1 VTAIKVCGITRPDDA
16 RLAADLGAWAVGFVF
31 WPGSPRCVDPDT
43 ARAIVDTLPAPVTAV
58 GVFVNADRDEIERV
72 AAHVRLGVVQL
83 HGDESPALA
92 QSLTRRVLKAT
103 TLAACTE
110 DALAPWAGVDL
121 LLDAHDPA
129 RRGGTG
135 QTIDWQAARARGR
148 RAAPSC
154 SPAASGP
161 RTWKSAI
168 EIVRPAAVD
177 VSSGIEREP
186 GVKDHA
192 RMRALFEVVRRA
204 SEVTR

>member
-31 WPGSPRCVDPDT
+31 WPGSPRYVDPDT
-43 ARAIVDTLPAPVTAV
+43 ARAIVDTLPAPVAAI

-110 DALAPWAGVDL
+110 DVLVSWAGVGL

-135 QTIDWQAARARGR
+135 QTIDWQAARCVAARRPIVLAGGLR
-148 RAAPSC
+148 PENVED
-154 SPAASGP
+154 
-161 RTWKSAI
+161 AI
-168 EIVRPAAVD
+168 DTVRPAAID

-204 SEVTR
+204 TEVTR

>member
-31 WPGSPRCVDPDT
+31 WPGSPRCVDPAT
-43 ARAIVDTLPAPVTAV
+43 ARAIVDTLPASVTAV

-110 DALAPWAGVDL
+110 DALAPWAGVGL

-135 QTIDWQAARARGR
+135 QTIDWQAARCVAARRPIVLAGGLR
-148 RAAPSC
+148 PENVE
-154 SPAASGP
+154 G
-161 RTWKSAI
+161 AI
-168 EIVRPAAVD
+168 ETVRPAAID

>member
-1 VTAIKVCGITRPDDA
+1 VTAVKVCGITRTDDA

-31 WPGSPRCVDPDT
+31 WPRSPRYVDPDT
-43 ARAIVDTLPAPVTAV
+43 ARAIVDTLPPAVTGI
-58 GVFVNADRDEIERV
+58 GVFVNADREEIERV
-72 AAHVRLGVVQL
+72 AAHARLGAVQL

-103 TLAACTE
+103 TVAACTDE
-110 DALAPWAGVDL
+110 ALASWTGVGL

-135 QTIDWQAARARGR
+135 QTIDWQAARRVAARRPIVLAGGLR
-148 RAAPSC
+148 PENVIE
-154 SPAASGP
+154 
-161 RTWKSAI
+161 AI
-168 EIVRPAAVD
+168 AIVRPAAID
-177 VSSGIEREP
+177 VSSGVERQP

-204 SEVTR
+204 TEVTR